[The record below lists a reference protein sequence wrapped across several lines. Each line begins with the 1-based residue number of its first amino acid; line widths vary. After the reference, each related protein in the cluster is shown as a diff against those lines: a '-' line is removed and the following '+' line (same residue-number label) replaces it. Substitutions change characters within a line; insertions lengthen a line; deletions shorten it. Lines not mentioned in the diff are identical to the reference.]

1 MPTPSASSDLRAMVA
16 QVVREIVADHTAAR
30 PVTAP
35 RDNAG
40 ISVAPRGPLDAAGRS
55 RSEVVRITNDADLQH
70 FVRRLVDLFEN
81 PKTREDLRT
90 GRLRFELTGGA
101 AAPSAPGA
109 CERINQGAVTERRV
123 AAAAAAGA
131 RLVLGPRAVLTPLAR
146 EKARALGVPIEK
158 ERR

>member
-1 MPTPSASSDLRAMVA
+1 MPTPSTPPDLRAMVA

-35 RDNAG
+35 SNNAG
-40 ISVAPRGPLDAAGRS
+40 TSVAPRGSLDATGRS
-55 RSEVVRITNDADLQH
+55 RSEVVRITDDADLQH
-70 FVRRLVDLFEN
+70 FARRLLDLFEN
-81 PKTREDLRT
+81 PKMREDLRT
-90 GRLRFELTGGA
+90 GRLRFELTGGV

-109 CERINQGAVTERRV
+109 FERIDQGAVTERKV

-131 RLVLGPRAVLTPLAR
+131 RLVIGPHAVLTPLAR